1 MKAARCMGLR
11 WGLMISALMLA
22 GCLQL
27 PQFPK
32 LDRVEYATQHQ
43 FAAGPA
49 FVSPSGYCIARKLIK
64 EQNGAGFLV
73 TTPCPTVEGFDE
85 VGLIT
90 LTVAPSDSNGL
101 KGADELLRAA
111 APSGGFKVI
120 KKSPTMVLARISPQK
135 AQSITS
141 AQRDFWQGL
150 GLRGGYISVA
160 TLYVPEGVT
169 FSDKMAADILR
180 DTLTAVSAPHTAQ
193 SQQALN
199 TGQRP
204 QVRPKVF
211 SVLRPKARPTS

>member
-1 MKAARCMGLR
+1 MKAARCIGLR

-43 FAAGPA
+43 FSAGPA
-49 FVSPSGYCIARKLIK
+49 FASPSGYCIARKLVK

-101 KGADELLRAA
+101 KGADELLRSAT
-111 APSGGFKVI
+111 PSGGFKVI
-120 KKSPTMVLARISPQK
+120 KKSPNMVLARISPQK
-135 AQSITS
+135 AQSISS

-180 DTLTAVSAPHTAQ
+180 DTLTAVSAPQTAQ